1 MLAVVCDRKTGNVNF
16 PTFGGSPELVI
27 PFEHIEIYVG
37 TLGFSLGSGMPAEI
51 IIPKMYPSSAK
62 RDFQYAILFADSYD
76 EACSRWTLLTEFM
89 DKNKPIPYGL
99 LSSVQSYIDSDEAAI
114 WRDTDVRDSYPLA
127 PEIKNNYKYVFHT
140 NYEETIEYPYGEID
154 FVIAPFSDDPELLKK
169 NIQRAYDLHLLL

>member
-1 MLAVVCDRKTGNVNF
+1 
-16 PTFGGSPELVI
+16 
-27 PFEHIEIYVG
+27 
-37 TLGFSLGSGMPAEI
+37 MPAEI